1 MKLHY
6 LPGACPLASH
16 IVLEWIGRPYEA
28 VRMSRSALKSPEYL
42 ALNPNG
48 SVPTLVDDDGWVLV
62 ESVAIL
68 NYLADLHPEAGLAG
82 DGSARA
88 RARVNRWLGLL
99 NSDVHKAFLPLFQPG
114 RFHDD
119 SGQHD
124 ALKAKARGNV
134 RDLLARIDGDL
145 AGDGRAWLAG
155 DRPSLADPYLY
166 VVLRWAAATGVDLEG
181 LAALAAFRGRMEAD
195 PAVQRALAAEGLT

>member
-1 MKLHY
+1 MKLYY
-6 LPGACPLASH
+6 LPGACPLACH
-16 IVLEWIGRPYEA
+16 IVLEWIGRPFEA
-28 VRMSRSALKSPEYL
+28 VRMSRSTLKSPEYL

-48 SVPTLVDDDGWVLV
+48 STPALVDDDGWVLV

-68 NYLADLHPEAGLAG
+68 NYLADRFPEAGLAG
-82 DGSARA
+82 DGSPRA

-114 RFHDD
+114 RLLDQTDHH
-119 SGQHD
+119 G

-134 RDLLARIDGDL
+134 RELLARIDGDL

-166 VVLRWAAATGVDLEG
+166 VVLRWAAGTGVDLAG
-181 LAALAAFRGRMEAD
+181 LDALAAFRDRMEAD